1 MSARLVVGTRGSA
14 LALAQVELLRA
25 ALGGTVELEVR
36 KITTMGDQPVDPVAA
51 KAVPAGVKGMFTR
64 EIEQAL
70 IDGAIDVAVHS
81 LKDVPGI
88 TPAELAIVAVLE
100 RASTADVLIAKSAP
114 SLAAL
119 PAGARVGTASVRRAR
134 QLRWLRPDLEIV
146 EHRGNVPTRLRKL
159 AESSD
164 LDAIVLAEAGLA
176 RLGIGVTEH
185 GLLQSS
191 LGNMLLPAIGQGAIA
206 LQIRA
211 DDTRAAALLA
221 PANHEPTWLCIRAER
236 ELLRLLGGDC
246 QMPVGALATLENDSL
261 HLRAILFGKDGEP
274 PREADAHSAE
284 PEKLA
289 QTVHSAVTC
298 AGDLSQPPPP
308 VAFVNPSPPPAAP
321 SSARR

>member
-25 ALGGTVELEVR
+25 ALGDAVELGVR
-36 KITTMGDQPVDPVAA
+36 KIATMGDQPLDPVAA

-70 IDGAIDVAVHS
+70 IDGTIDVAVHS

-88 TPAELAIVAVLE
+88 TPAGLAIVAVLE

-119 PAGARVGTASVRRAR
+119 PPGARVGTASVRRER

-159 AESSD
+159 AESSE

-176 RLGIGVTEH
+176 RLGIGVTEQ
-185 GLLQSS
+185 GLVQSS

-211 DDTRAAALLA
+211 RDSRAAALLA
-221 PANHEPTWLCIRAER
+221 PANHDPTWLCIRAER

-246 QMPVGALATLENDSL
+246 QMPVGARATLENGTL
-261 HLRAILFGKDGEP
+261 HLRAILFGEEGES
-274 PREADAHSAE
+274 PREADAQGAE
-284 PEKLA
+284 PEALA
-289 QTVHSAVTC
+289 REVFEM
-298 AGDLSQPPPP
+298 L
-308 VAFVNPSPPPAAP
+308 AA
-321 SSARR
+321 ARRRRA